1 MGNTWASVKRKDEAG
16 PQQTAAL
23 PGCVGA
29 AGPPASPGGHPG
41 RLPSSISTSAAF
53 PLQGEAGPQ
62 GDQGREGPVGVP
74 GDPVGSPA
82 AGGQGGSCC
91 QFGSAHRFRG
101 RSLFSSDLGCFLQG
115 HGLETLGCLGSGG
128 GPGWLVQIRGALS
141 QGGRLPGRSPECAE
155 PHAAPSSALR
165 VRRGAL
171 ARLVLGEGSGLGG
184 RAGACRGRAGSSRGM
199 LESGDPGDPLAWRSG
214 VTGDSAQTEAPHVGD
229 RVCEPLS
236 VFGAQR

>member
-62 GDQGREGPVGVP
+62 GDQGREGPIGIP

-101 RSLFSSDLGCFLQG
+101 RSLFSSHLGCFLQG
-115 HGLETLGCLGSGG
+115 QGLETLGCLGSVGG
-128 GPGWLVQIRGALS
+128 QGGWCRLGAGPSAPRGALP
-141 QGGRLPGRSPECAE
+141 QGGRLPGCSPECAE
-155 PHAAPSSALR
+155 PRAAPSAALR
-165 VRRGAL
+165 GRKGAL

-184 RAGACRGRAGSSRGM
+184 RAGACGGRAGSSGGV
-199 LESGDPGDPLAWRSG
+199 LESGDLGTPWD
-214 VTGDSAQTEAPHVGD
+214 
-229 RVCEPLS
+229 
-236 VFGAQR
+236 